1 MCVCIYSSIHTH
13 TVVYMSRSERRR
25 VEDGLEIERL
35 QELEQQQQSVS
46 LHARAE
52 IMDDFFLLLF
62 LCFNTAPAWPGV

>member
-1 MCVCIYSSIHTH
+1 MCVYIFFYTHTH

-25 VEDGLEIERL
+25 VEDGREIERL

>member
-1 MCVCIYSSIHTH
+1 
-13 TVVYMSRSERRR
+13 MSRSERRR
-25 VEDGLEIERL
+25 VEDGREIERL

>member
-1 MCVCIYSSIHTH
+1 
-13 TVVYMSRSERRR
+13 MSRSERRR

-52 IMDDFFLLLF
+52 IMDDFVLRLF
-62 LCFNTAPAWPGV
+62 LSFNTAPAWPGV